1 MARATARIAAMQ
13 LIFEQM
19 AGGEGG
25 DDTLQMVYDEL
36 RSEKD
41 VNVKE
46 DEPGVS
52 DRAWISTVLEGVLN
66 HVDDLDEKINGASRG
81 WTVERMPWVDLTILR
96 LGAWELLYEQGV
108 PGPVIVNEAVELA
121 KKYSEPA
128 AGRFI
133 NGVLGTILR
142 EKETDGKAAE
152 ASAEGSPMEDAPT
165 EEETP

>member
-36 RSEKD
+36 RSEHEA
-41 VNVKE
+41 NVRE
-46 DEPGVS
+46 DEPGLS
-52 DRAWISTVLEGVLN
+52 DRAWIGEVLEGVLN
-66 HVDDLDEKINGASRG
+66 HVDVLDAKINAASRG

-121 KKYSEPA
+121 KKYSEPT

-142 EKETDGKAAE
+142 EKEAEEKAAAAPMVE
-152 ASAEGSPMEDAPT
+152 APAEEKP
-165 EEETP
+165 